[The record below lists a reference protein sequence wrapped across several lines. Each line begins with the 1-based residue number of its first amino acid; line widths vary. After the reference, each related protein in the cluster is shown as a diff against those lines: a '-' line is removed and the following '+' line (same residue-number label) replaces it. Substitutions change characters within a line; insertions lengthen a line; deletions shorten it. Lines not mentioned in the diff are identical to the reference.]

1 MATSR
6 IRAAPI
12 KSLTPR
18 AVAPAMLA
26 LVLLAAWPA
35 AAESETPEGPCLDHA
50 EMSRLLDARFAETPA
65 AIGLTSS
72 GGLVELFR
80 TKTGSTWSL
89 ILTTPH
95 GRSCLLSSGS
105 SWRPRRTLIAGT
117 PT

>member
-1 MATSR
+1 MAVSN

-12 KSLTPR
+12 TSLILR
-18 AVAPAMLA
+18 AVAPVVLA
-26 LVLLAAWPA
+26 LVLLQGLPA
-35 AAESETPEGPCLDHA
+35 AAESEAPEGPCLTHA
-50 EMSRLLDARFAETPA
+50 EMTRLLDARFAEAPA

-80 TKTGSTWSL
+80 TKSGSTWSL
-89 ILTTPH
+89 ILTTPR

-105 SWRPRRTLIAGT
+105 SWSPRRTLIAGT